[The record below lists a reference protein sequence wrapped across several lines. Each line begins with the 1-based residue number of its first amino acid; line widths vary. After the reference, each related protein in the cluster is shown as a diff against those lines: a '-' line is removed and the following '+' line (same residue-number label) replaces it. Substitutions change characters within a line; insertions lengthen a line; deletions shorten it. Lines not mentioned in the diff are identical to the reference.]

1 MSKTMSKKTEIAQA
15 IETDDFDSLL
25 GIQHVAE
32 PDKTAF
38 LFLSDEGKAGKST
51 AAIAFTTILRKLN
64 KTVDAWQC
72 DPDHMK
78 LYYGFGKR
86 DASGTLISKEA
97 QVPSD
102 CGYLNIR
109 TESFKL
115 VNSLKSPAK
124 YKIYDLPAASI
135 DELPEIFDSSDSFL
149 QAFVNNN
156 TKIVFC
162 VPFINGIDSLLAVQK
177 LKNLFCG
184 VNSNAV
190 IEFVLLLNYS
200 MMIDESETLAGLDS
214 AIKGMKEKV
223 YAAHIKTKFT
233 PGFENI
239 IDYTE
244 DGPNRDWFSILGSL
258 DETSKITMGK
268 FLKDYVDTVKAVY

>member
-1 MSKTMSKKTEIAQA
+1 M
-15 IETDDFDSLL
+15 
-25 GIQHVAE
+25 
-32 PDKTAF
+32 
-38 LFLSDEGKAGKST
+38 
-51 AAIAFTTILRKLN
+51 
-64 KTVDAWQC
+64 
-72 DPDHMK
+72 
-78 LYYGFGKR
+78 
-86 DASGTLISKEA
+86 
-97 QVPSD
+97 
-102 CGYLNIR
+102 
-109 TESFKL
+109 
-115 VNSLKSPAK
+115 
-124 YKIYDLPAASI
+124 
-135 DELPEIFDSSDSFL
+135 
-149 QAFVNNN
+149 NNN